1 MIEAIETILTKRY
14 RLSNAER
21 MGFARRKKSKGK
33 KVITNK
39 ELRLISRKLTRV
51 LKQQI
56 RKQGHVDTGK
66 MLKTIEAI
74 ATLGGNSELVV
85 KINAVEYWKY
95 VNGIFNIL
103 ANAMKSRAWAKVV
116 KEFNSLNRGSDK
128 KNKIGNKHF

>member
-1 MIEAIETILTKRY
+1 MIEEVINILTKRY

-21 MGFARRKKSKGK
+21 MEFARRKKSKGK

-66 MLKTIEAI
+66 MVKTIEAI

-116 KEFNSLNRGSDK
+116 KEFEGLNRGSDK

>member
-1 MIEAIETILTKRY
+1 MIEEVTTILTKRY

-21 MGFARRKKSKGK
+21 MEFARRKKSKGK
-33 KVITNK
+33 KLITNK

-74 ATLGGNSELVV
+74 ATLGGNSDLVV
-85 KINAVEYWKY
+85 KINAVDYWKY

-103 ANAMKSRAWAKVV
+103 ANAMKTRAWAKVV
-116 KEFNSLNRGSDK
+116 KEFNSLNRGADK

>member
-66 MLKTIEAI
+66 MLKTIEAV